1 MDSVV
6 VAAGAAGHGQ
16 GWRQVGELMLAFGL
30 SSLIGLERELRRRSA
45 GLRTQTLVGTT
56 AALML
61 LVSKYGFGDVLAD
74 NHVSF
79 DPSRVAAQVVSGVG
93 FLGAGL
99 ILTRQGT
106 VRGLTTAAAVWET
119 AGIGM
124 AAGAGLPLLACLV
137 TVLHFVVVFG
147 YTALL
152 LRIPGR
158 IAAPVRVHIRYVDGQ
173 GVLRKVLQAS
183 TSAGW
188 SVNHLEHT
196 TSVETEHEGDV
207 RTLVTV
213 TLELAGA
220 GTGGDLFTR
229 LAEVSGVVS
238 VSRATGDET
247 D

>member
-1 MDSVV
+1 M
-6 VAAGAAGHGQ
+6 
-16 GWRQVGELMLAFGL
+16 
-30 SSLIGLERELRRRSA
+30 I
-45 GLRTQTLVGTT
+45 
-56 AALML
+56 

-79 DPSRVAAQVVSGVG
+79 DPSRVAAQIVSGVG

-99 ILTRQGT
+99 ILTRQGA

-152 LRIPGR
+152 ARIPGHGV
-158 IAAPVRVHIRYVDGQ
+158 APVRVHLRYVDGQ
-173 GVLRKVLQAS
+173 GVLRAVLQAS
-183 TSAGW
+183 TTAGW
-188 SVNHLEHT
+188 AVHHLEHT
-196 TSVETEHEGDV
+196 APVEGEVDGRV
-207 RTLVTV
+207 QTLVSV
-213 TLELAGA
+213 TIELVGGA
-220 GTGGDLFTR
+220 PSDDPLTR
-229 LAEVSGVVS
+229 LAQVPGVVS
-238 VSRATGDET
+238 VSRASRDET

>member
-1 MDSVV
+1 MNSVV

-45 GLRTQTLVGTT
+45 GLRTQTIVGTT
-56 AALML
+56 SALMI
-61 LVSKYGFGDVLAD
+61 LVSKYGFGDVLSD

-152 LRIPGR
+152 VRIPGR
-158 IAAPVRVHIRYVDGQ
+158 SAAPVRVHITYVDGQ
-173 GVLRKVLQAS
+173 GVLRAVLQAS
-183 TSAGW
+183 TAAGW
-188 SVNHLEHT
+188 AVNHLEHT
-196 TSVETEHEGDV
+196 APVEGEYEGTM
-207 RTLVTV
+207 RTLVAVTV
-213 TLELAGA
+213 EL
-220 GTGGDLFTR
+220 GGGPSDDDPISR
-229 LAEVSGVVS
+229 LGQVHGVVS
-238 VSRATGDET
+238 VSRATPDET

>member
-1 MDSVV
+1 MNAVLV
-6 VAAGAAGHGQ
+6 AGAASHGQ
-16 GWRQVGELMLAFGL
+16 GVRQVGELLLAFTL
-30 SSLIGLERELRRRSA
+30 SSAIGLERELRRRSA

-56 AALML
+56 AALMM

-99 ILTRQGT
+99 ILTRQGA

-124 AAGAGLPLLACLV
+124 AAGAGLPLLACLA

-152 LRIPGR
+152 LRMRGTS
-158 IAAPVRVHIRYVDGQ
+158 ATPVRVHIRYVDGQ
-173 GVLRKVLQAS
+173 GVLRQLISAC
-183 TSAGW
+183 TAAGW
-188 SVNHLEHT
+188 SVNHLEHAAP
-196 TSVETEHEGDV
+196 VEDEYEGSV

-213 TLELAGA
+213 TIDLAGGSA
-220 GTGGDLFTR
+220 DQDLFSR
-229 LAEVSGVVS
+229 LAEVNGVAS
-238 VSRATGDET
+238 VSRASPDET